1 MQLNIALIASVC
13 QSIFFERLQRLMI
26 NNPVERPKY
35 IELMN
40 IAVWFVIP
48 TLKSKNW
55 IKITLSLPCQVC
67 DIREAM
73 PIAGMYI

>member
-1 MQLNIALIASVC
+1 
-13 QSIFFERLQRLMI
+13 MI